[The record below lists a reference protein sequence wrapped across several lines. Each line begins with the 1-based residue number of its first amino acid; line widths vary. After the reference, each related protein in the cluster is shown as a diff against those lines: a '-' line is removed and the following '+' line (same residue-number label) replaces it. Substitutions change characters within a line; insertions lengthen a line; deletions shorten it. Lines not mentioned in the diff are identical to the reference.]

1 MILRKWAIA
10 LAIVTASAGAAN
22 ASTLINYTLSG
33 TVSAA
38 NYSVPFVD
46 APYEFSFVADRD
58 TRVATSYGY
67 EINPVVSAVMDLPFF
82 TPSPVTFAMPI
93 RVGINTTTHRFF
105 FGSSAFG
112 ASDAM
117 TLTLTAPQTD
127 TIVND
132 VTFGPQAGSAQFN
145 FDGLFAIL
153 GAQLPPGLV
162 FTGGSATGELTAI
175 AVVPETSTWI
185 MMILGFAGVGFAA
198 RRRNRMALQPS

>member
-1 MILRKWAIA
+1 MI
-10 LAIVTASAGAAN
+10 TYN
-22 ASTLINYTLSG
+22 LSG

-38 NYSVPFVD
+38 NYGVPFYD
-46 APYEFSFVADRD
+46 QPYEFSFVADRD

-67 EINPVVSAVMDLPFF
+67 EINPVASAILVSPFSF
-82 TPSPVTFAMPI
+82 TFGPI
-93 RVGINTTTHRFF
+93 RIGINTTTHRFF
-105 FGSSAFG
+105 FGSTTPG
-112 ASDAM
+112 ASDAIA
-117 TLTLTAPQTD
+117 LTLTASQTD

-153 GAQLPPGLV
+153 GAALPPGLV
-162 FTGGSATGELTAI
+162 FTGGSATGELTAV

-198 RRRNRMALQPS
+198 HRRNRMALQAA